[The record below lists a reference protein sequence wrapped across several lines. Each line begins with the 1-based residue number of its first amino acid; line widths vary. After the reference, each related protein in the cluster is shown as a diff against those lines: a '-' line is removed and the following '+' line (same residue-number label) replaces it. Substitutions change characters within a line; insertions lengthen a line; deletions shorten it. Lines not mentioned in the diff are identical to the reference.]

1 MYYIKMYLFI
11 NNILVEGLVYKFSIV
26 RAIIYKTY
34 NRNKDLFE
42 DKKGGGLYQWVIF
55 LYEVKIF
62 IDILFRGKTIL
73 NLYVDGRVFVDTIY
87 CISVRIYI
95 WLQLEKSIKLLTTR

>member
-42 DKKGGGLYQWVIF
+42 DKKGGGLY
-55 LYEVKIF
+55 
-62 IDILFRGKTIL
+62 
-73 NLYVDGRVFVDTIY
+73 
-87 CISVRIYI
+87 
-95 WLQLEKSIKLLTTR
+95 